1 MAHGLRQDIRL
12 SQQLVMSPQLQLAIK
27 LLQLSRLEL
36 VEMVREEMEAN
47 PVLEED
53 GSSDDANAVSS
64 EKVAQQD
71 ERREVDWEAY
81 LENCYERPLGVNF
94 AEESEE
100 SSLEATLTRTDTLTE
115 YLMWQL
121 HLSPFSPEE
130 TIVGEFIIGN
140 IDEDGYLRV
149 GENNGNE
156 TLYLKSVSDEIVK
169 ATGA

>member
-36 VEMVREEMEAN
+36 VEMVREELDSN

-53 GSSDDANAVSS
+53 GSSDDANGVSS

-71 ERREVDWEAY
+71 ERKEIDWEAY

-94 AEESEE
+94 SEESEE
-100 SSLEATLTRTDTLTE
+100 SSFEATLTRKPTR
-115 YLMWQL
+115 
-121 HLSPFSPEE
+121 SEE
-130 TIVGEFIIGN
+130 
-140 IDEDGYLRV
+140 RR
-149 GENNGNE
+149 
-156 TLYLKSVSDEIVK
+156 
-169 ATGA
+169 